1 MEKKANIK
9 LKVSNMTCTGCEG
22 RIERKLLSLPGVTF
36 VKSDY
41 VKGEVAVSFDSDRI
55 NLSKIKGAINSMDY
69 LVLQTNSSSQSAV
82 IDRSFKPK
90 QLLFIVM
97 IVFGA
102 YMLINYFGGFTFF
115 NYFPQAEAGMGY
127 AALFVI
133 GLLTSVHCIGMCGG
147 ICLTQCVPQGENS
160 GENTSNT
167 KASKIRPSLLYNAG
181 RVISY
186 TVIGGIVGALG
197 SVISFSGVAKGIVAI
212 FAGVFMMIMGLN
224 MLNIFPWLRKYNLK
238 MPKFLTKNIA
248 GKANSPFYVGLLNG
262 LMPCGPLQAM
272 QLYALS
278 TGSPVKGAISML
290 LFSLGTVPLMFG
302 FGAVSS
308 LLSKKFTKK
317 MLTVS
322 ASLVIILGFGMLSTG
337 MGLSGLGFF
346 TKNTSTATEKSDIVV
361 KDGVQ
366 TVAIDITSRSYAPIT
381 VKKGIPVKWIVRAT
395 ADTLNGCNEE
405 IIVPGYNISKK
416 LSPGENIIEFTPK
429 ETGVIPYS
437 CWMGMIRSKITVID
451 ADPADTASNS
461 ADVNA
466 LEENVSSDS
475 TATASN
481 GQTGITPAV
490 GGCCGV

>member
-1 MEKKANIK
+1 MEKKTNIK

-36 VKSDY
+36 VQGDY
-41 VKGEVAVSFDSDRI
+41 SKGEVKVSFDSDKI

-69 LVLQTNSSSQSAV
+69 LVLQTNSASPSVAV
-82 IDRSFKPK
+82 DRSFKPK
-90 QLLFIVM
+90 QLIFIVM

-127 AALFVI
+127 AALFVV

-147 ICLTQCVPQGENS
+147 ICMTQCVPQGENS
-160 GENTSNT
+160 GETAGNT
-167 KASKIRPSLLYNAG
+167 KASKIRPSLLYNTG

-224 MLNIFPWLRKYNLK
+224 MLNLFPWLRKFNLK
-238 MPKFLTKNIA
+238 MPKFLTRNIT
-248 GKANSPFYVGLLNG
+248 GKGNSPFYVGLLNG

-346 TKNTSTATEKSDIVV
+346 TQSTSNATEKSNIVV

-381 VKKGIPVKWIVRAT
+381 VKKGVPVKWIVRAT
-395 ADTLNGCNEE
+395 EDTINGCNNE
-405 IIVPGYNISKK
+405 IIIPAYNISKK
-416 LSPGENIIEFTPK
+416 LVPGENIIEFTPK
-429 ETGVIPYS
+429 DTGVIPYS
-437 CWMGMIRSKITVID
+437 CWMGMIRSKITVVD
-451 ADPADTASNS
+451 SSPADTASSS
-461 ADVNA
+461 AEVNA

-475 TATASN
+475 ASTASN